1 MRNVLKGLNDRSPS
15 EVRTLDEEELRR
27 FEALCECW
35 SKIAE
40 AELARRR
47 ALPRSNTGTGAA
59 TQEQLLRHFQ
69 RTISRALV
77 CGRVHEQ

>member
-1 MRNVLKGLNDRSPS
+1 MRNVLKELNDRSPS

-40 AELARRR
+40 AELQDRPDVAARRE
-47 ALPRSNTGTGAA
+47 AWLKTSLN
-59 TQEQLLRHFQ
+59 
-69 RTISRALV
+69 
-77 CGRVHEQ
+77 

>member
-1 MRNVLKGLNDRSPS
+1 MRNVVKELNDRSPS

-47 ALPRSNTGTGAA
+47 ALPRSQVLQHRNCVTSSAPLVV
-59 TQEQLLRHFQ
+59 QN
-69 RTISRALV
+69 SALTK
-77 CGRVHEQ
+77 RSLF